1 VQVILLM
8 RHIKESV
15 HKMTHSTDIEAIWW
29 AGVNAVQGKASVS
42 TAISTHNI
50 ARPDY
55 VISVG
60 KAAASMAA
68 AAHAC
73 FGEIPAIIVTKYGHT
88 IDAPAHAAVIE
99 AAHPVPDQASLSAGH
114 ALIQAVANCP
124 AGSHLLFLVSGG
136 ASSLAEVL
144 PNHMSLEDL
153 ATQTQALLASGQD
166 IHAMNALRKDVSLI
180 KGGKLLA
187 GFKGAKVTTLA
198 ISDVEGEDLGI
209 IGSGIGAA
217 PKTHSFEFTSH
228 IVASNQI
235 ARQAAVSAL
244 DHPPLAN
251 SETLYENIT
260 VLAPKIAARLRA
272 SQNGIHIMGGEPTV
286 ILPSN
291 PGQGGRNM
299 ALALMI
305 AQEIAGTTG
314 IRVLVAGTDGTDGP
328 TDAAGAIVDGDT
340 WDDSGAK
347 ALERA
352 DAAPWLDAKGAL
364 FRSGPT
370 GTNVMD
376 LLIAECRTP

>member
-1 VQVILLM
+1 
-8 RHIKESV
+8 
-15 HKMTHSTDIEAIWW
+15 MTQFTDIQAIWW
-29 AGVNAVQGKASVS
+29 AGVTAVQGKTSVCA
-42 TAISTHNI
+42 AIVAHKITP
-50 ARPDY
+50 PDY

-68 AAHAC
+68 AADAC
-73 FGEIPAIIVTKYGHT
+73 FEGVPAIIVTKYGHSG
-88 IDAPAHAAVIE
+88 DAPPHATVIE
-99 AAHPVPDQASLSAGH
+99 AAHPVPDQASLTAGH
-114 ALIQAVANCP
+114 ALVQAVANCP

-144 PNHMSLEDL
+144 PDNMSLEDL
-153 ATQTQALLASGQD
+153 ATKTQTLLASGQD
-166 IHAMNALRKDVSLI
+166 IHAMNALRKEVSLI

-198 ISDVEGEDLGI
+198 ISDVEGDDLGI

-217 PKTHSFEFTSH
+217 PEAHSFNFTSH

-244 DHPPLAN
+244 DQPPLTN
-251 SETLYENIT
+251 SETLYDDIS
-260 VLAPKIAARLRA
+260 VLAPKIAANLQA
-272 SQNGIHIMGGEPTV
+272 SHNGIHILGGEPTV
-286 ILPSN
+286 VLPPN
-291 PGQGGRNM
+291 PGKGGRNM

-305 AQEIAGTTG
+305 AREIAGTKG

-328 TDAAGAIVDGDT
+328 TDAAGAIVEGDT
-340 WDDSGAK
+340 WDDSGAI

-352 DAAPWLDAKGAL
+352 NAAPWLDAKGAL

-376 LLIAECRTP
+376 LLIAECCTPQIA

>member
-1 VQVILLM
+1 M
-8 RHIKESV
+8 TPHIKESV
-15 HKMTHSTDIEAIWW
+15 HKMTPSTDIKAIWW

-42 TAISTHNI
+42 TAITTHKI
-50 ARPDY
+50 TRPDC

-68 AAHAC
+68 AAHAH
-73 FGEIPAIIVTKYGHT
+73 FGAVPATIVTKHGH
-88 IDAPAHAAVIE
+88 IDDAPSHATVIE
-99 AAHPVPDQASLSAGH
+99 AAHPVPDQASLTAGH
-114 ALIQAVANCP
+114 ALIQAVKKCP
-124 AGSHLLFLVSGG
+124 VGSHLLFLVSGG

-144 PNHMSLEDL
+144 PDHMSIEDL
-153 ATQTQALLASGQD
+153 ATKTQALLASGQD
-166 IHAMNALRKDVSLI
+166 IHAMNALRKEVSLI

-198 ISDVEGEDLGI
+198 ISDVEGDSLGI

-217 PKTHSFEFTSH
+217 PEAHSFAFTSH

-235 ARQAAVSAL
+235 ARQAAASAL
-244 DHPPLAN
+244 DQPPLTN
-251 SETLYENIT
+251 SETLCDDINI
-260 VLAPKIAARLRA
+260 LAPKIAARLRA
-272 SQNGIHIMGGEPTV
+272 SQNGIHILGGEPTV
-286 ILPSN
+286 VLPSN

-299 ALALMI
+299 ALALII
-305 AQEIAGTTG
+305 AREIAGTKG

-340 WDDSGAK
+340 WDISGAI

-364 FRSGPT
+364 FRTGPT

-376 LLIAECRTP
+376 LLIAECWAP